1 MRELDGERPIRT
13 FKGRAPTVEATVSYK
28 HGSTSHPGPRT
39 RVRRC
44 TAAAGAV
51 WLALACGEAVA
62 PDPLVIEVQG
72 RLERSALV
80 TLRASFEGRQLADSE
95 VTWSA
100 SPAGAVSLLPG
111 QQALFL
117 FPGPIRLT
125 VTSAYGSGTYD
136 AQVRVPPMIVF
147 ELLRSGNRDIYRAAL
162 DGGDTVRLTT
172 SPAED
177 GDPTVAGDSVV
188 FVSYR
193 DGNAELYATSISG
206 GTPRR
211 LTTTAVAEA
220 APVLSS
226 SGTRLAY
233 TRSDSGVP
241 KLWMSASDG
250 SNAARVTESFGF
262 GGSIEASPTWAPAG
276 DRLAFVSTSE
286 GTADV
291 FLYSLA
297 TGSFSPL
304 VPDSLSSAEV
314 EPAWSSDGEWV
325 AFATNRSGDTEI
337 YMLEVSTGAL
347 ARLTDRVGPD
357 GQPTWTTD
365 GRLVYTAWTDGI
377 PELRWMDPDSPADV
391 QSIDVGPG
399 LPGHPSG
406 GN

>member
-1 MRELDGERPIRT
+1 VGHKRGN
-13 FKGRAPTVEATVSYK
+13 
-28 HGSTSHPGPRT
+28 TSHVGPRKW
-39 RVRRC
+39 VRRC
-44 TAAAGAV
+44 TALAGAV
-51 WLALACGEAVA
+51 WLGLACGEAVA

-100 SPAGAVSLLPG
+100 SPVGAVSLLPG
-111 QQALFL
+111 QQAVFHLA
-117 FPGPIRLT
+117 GPIRLT
-125 VTSAYGSGTYD
+125 VTSAYGTGAYD
-136 AQVRVPPMIVF
+136 AQVLVPPTIVF
-147 ELLRSGNRDIYRAAL
+147 ELLRDGNRDIYRAAL
-162 DGGDTVRLTT
+162 DGGDTARLTT

-177 GDPTVAGDSVV
+177 GDPTVAGDSIV

-193 DGNAELYATSISG
+193 DGNAELYATSTSG

-211 LTTTAVAEA
+211 LTTTAVTEA

-226 SGTRLAY
+226 NGTRLAY

-241 KLWMSASDG
+241 KLWISASDG
-250 SNAARVTESFGF
+250 SNAARVTGSFGF

-276 DRLAFVSTSE
+276 DQLAFVSTSE

-297 TGSFSPL
+297 TGNFSPL

-314 EPAWSSDGEWV
+314 EPAWSPDGAWV

-337 YMLEVSTGAL
+337 YMLRVSTGAVV
-347 ARLTDRVGPD
+347 RLTDRVGPD
-357 GQPTWTTD
+357 GQPTWTKD

-377 PELRWMDPDSPADV
+377 PELRWMDPNSPGDV
-391 QSIDVGPG
+391 WSIDVGPG
-399 LPGHPSG
+399 VPGHPSG
-406 GN
+406 AN

>member
-1 MRELDGERPIRT
+1 
-13 FKGRAPTVEATVSYK
+13 
-28 HGSTSHPGPRT
+28 
-39 RVRRC
+39 
-44 TAAAGAV
+44 
-51 WLALACGEAVA
+51 
-62 PDPLVIEVQG
+62 
-72 RLERSALV
+72 
-80 TLRASFEGRQLADSE
+80 
-95 VTWSA
+95 
-100 SPAGAVSLLPG
+100 
-111 QQALFL
+111 
-117 FPGPIRLT
+117 
-125 VTSAYGSGTYD
+125 
-136 AQVRVPPMIVF
+136 MIVF

-206 GTPRR
+206 GMPRR

-226 SGTRLAY
+226 NGTRLAY

-276 DRLAFVSTSE
+276 DR
-286 GTADV
+286 
-291 FLYSLA
+291 
-297 TGSFSPL
+297 SPL